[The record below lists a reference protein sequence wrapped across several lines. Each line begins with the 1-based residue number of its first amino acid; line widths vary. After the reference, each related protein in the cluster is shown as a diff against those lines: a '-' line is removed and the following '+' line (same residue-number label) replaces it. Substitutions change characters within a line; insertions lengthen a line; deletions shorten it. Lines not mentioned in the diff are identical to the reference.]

1 MFTFFR
7 TSGIIIPRKYKNEQF
22 YWQIKEFLTRR
33 TQQYNTPDYV
43 INQFYL
49 ETEEAMIVPRFFP
62 MERFVECKIVDKS
75 QEGETINISHK
86 IVPRTET
93 QEKAIQYLLTH
104 DSGILELAPAVG
116 KTVVSIYAVAEKKRK
131 TFVLVHRE
139 SLADQ
144 WRGEKNADPLQGFL
158 SFTNLEENDIARLTS
173 NTFEDDLK
181 KPIIICTDQ
190 TFISLLKRNRHKFLA
205 ALNKANIGIFIAD
218 EVHTSVGAPNFSN
231 CSVHIPAKYV
241 YGLSATPY
249 RYDGNGDVIEFHLGN
264 IYSDEDLEGTMS
276 SRVTILLL
284 DYKIDIPY
292 RHKYLHW
299 EGEFQRSRY
308 LSLMRKSK
316 PFMEASRSLL
326 KKLKSNR
333 NILFVAER
341 LKVVDILY
349 DGLKSD
355 SKSKFTGS
363 AKMDQLKY
371 NVVFATPGKV
381 RNGVDIPKKDTLI
394 MTSPISNIK
403 QMTGRVLRPR
413 EGKVEPV
420 VIDMVDMGCKDIS
433 STLYNRLK
441 FYENKNWKIQFMVL
455 LNGKVKLVSRETV
468 MEILKE
474 K

>member
-7 TSGIIIPRKYKNEQF
+7 TSGIIIPRKYENEQF

-33 TQQYNTPDYV
+33 TQKYNTPDYE
-43 INQFYL
+43 INRFYL
-49 ETEEAMIVPRFFP
+49 ETEEALIVPRFFP
-62 MERFVECKIVDKS
+62 MERFVDCEIVDKS

-86 IVPRTET
+86 IVPRTKT
-93 QEKAIQYLLTH
+93 QERAIQHLLTH

-131 TFVLVHRE
+131 TFVLVHRD

-144 WRGEKNADPLQGFL
+144 WKGEKDADPLQGFL

-181 KPIIICTDQ
+181 KSIIICTDQ
-190 TFISLLKRNRHKFLA
+190 TFISLLKRNRHKFLV
-205 ALNKANIGIFIAD
+205 ALNQANIGIFIAD
-218 EVHTSVGAPNFSN
+218 EVHTSVGAPSFSN

-249 RYDGNGDVIEFHLGN
+249 RYDGNGDVIEFHLGD
-264 IYSDEDLEGTMS
+264 IYSDEDLEGTMPAK
-276 SRVTILLL
+276 VTILLL

-292 RHKYLHW
+292 RYKYLHW
-299 EGEFQRSRY
+299 ENEFQRSRY

-326 KKLKSNR
+326 KKLKSDR

-341 LKVVDILY
+341 IKVVDILY
-349 DGLKSD
+349 DWLKSD
-355 SKSKFTGS
+355 SKSKFIGN

-381 RNGVDIPKKDTLI
+381 RDGVDIPKKDTLI
-394 MTSPISNIK
+394 TTSPISNIK
-403 QMTGRVLRPR
+403 QMTGRVLRPHA
-413 EGKVEPV
+413 GKIEPV
-420 VIDMVDMGCKDIS
+420 VIDMVDIGCKDIS

-441 FYENKNWKIQFMVL
+441 FYENRNWKIQFMVL
-455 LNGKVKLVSRETV
+455 LNGKVKLVDRETV
-468 MEILKE
+468 MEILGE